1 MDRAE
6 KFAETQQY
14 VQLIVYGVIT
24 GSFLG
29 VVWNMCR
36 RIAFREHSEHEL

>member
-14 VQLIVYGVIT
+14 VQLIVYGIIT
-24 GSFLG
+24 GSLLG
-29 VVWNMCR
+29 TMWNLCR
-36 RIAFREHSEHEL
+36 RLAFREHSEHEL